1 MRERALRNLW
11 LGLRP
16 GSLRWRGISDWA
28 ERRKGL
34 KTLPYETFARDC

>member
-16 GSLRWRGISDWA
+16 GSLRRQGFSDWA
-28 ERRKGL
+28 EKREGL
-34 KTLPYETFARDC
+34 KTLPYNTCARRV